1 MDESIYEATNRMHGA
16 RLFMDWAFSQ
26 WFRHAMPIVKK
37 KIEEERA
44 KESVY
49 VRAYYLSRQVR

>member
-1 MDESIYEATNRMHGA
+1 MSESIYEATNRIYGA
-16 RLFMDWAFSQ
+16 RQFMRWAFNQ
-26 WFRHAMPIVKK
+26 WLKHAMPIVKK

-49 VRAYYLSRQVR
+49 VRAWYLSREA